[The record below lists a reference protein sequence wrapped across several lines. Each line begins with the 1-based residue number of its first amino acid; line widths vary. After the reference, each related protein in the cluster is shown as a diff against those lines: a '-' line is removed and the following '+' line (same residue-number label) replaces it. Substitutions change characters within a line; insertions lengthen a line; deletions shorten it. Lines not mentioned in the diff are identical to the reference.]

1 MPESDFQILLSS
13 IPQGYILGRILFNIF
28 INDLFLLIKDVELAN
43 FGNDNTIYATRN
55 NNGKLIKVLEKES
68 KLMTG

>member
-13 IPQGYILGRILFNIF
+13 IPQGSILGPILFNIF
-28 INDLFLLIKDVELAN
+28 INDLFLFIKDVELAN